1 MKLNLVLVAVEE
13 RKYEGGNILV
23 NPRNK
28 PITPNIIGLFLT
40 TSSDAAKRA
49 WFYCRVC
56 HENLENVED
65 LKRCS
70 CKKLAKARFDYFS
83 KGQEKRGKFVVPHHN
98 GAGAVSSRQLKSS
111 EGGLRRRKITEEK
124 TEPGR
129 QDTAK
134 VGGVDDVDCG
144 GCGGGVDQMILMV
157 VVEVELLVLM
167 LM

>member
-1 MKLNLVLVAVEE
+1 M
-13 RKYEGGNILV
+13 V

-83 KGQEKRGKFVVPHHN
+83 KGQENRGKFVVPHHN
-98 GAGAVSSRQLKSS
+98 GEGVVSFRQLKSS

-134 VGGVDDVDCG
+134 VVVVDDVDCG
-144 GCGGGVDQMILMV
+144 GYGGGVDGVDQMILMV
-157 VVEVELLVLM
+157 VVELELLVLM